1 MAETSASARLG
12 RYIWART
19 SFDLEGIVGALASW
33 LVGLL
38 LGAIWSPL
46 FWLGFVGAIVILL
59 ATRKQTRTSP
69 DIANL
74 VTAPCDGIVQSVT
87 RAVPPTELRLGGAER
102 LRLRISSSPMATNP
116 IYAVM
121 NGEVTSVILEE
132 PDSSVILASEPDI
145 PGLAIAHISYESLG
159 EQVGCTV
166 ATGGFGPRL
175 EVLSQIGDPVRA
187 GRVVGKRRLGGWCDV
202 YLDGDARVL
211 VRAGQTLIG
220 GETMLCRL
228 VRSPKP
234 GAQEDTPRHEIGD
247 SASEDAADANGTSV
261 DANEDTPSGAD

>member
-19 SFDLEGIVGALASW
+19 SFDLEGIVGALAAW

-46 FWLGFVGAIVILL
+46 FWLGFVAAIVILL

-87 RAVPPTELRLGGAER
+87 RAVPPGELRLGGGER

-116 IYAVM
+116 VYAVM
-121 NGEVTSVILEE
+121 TGEVTSVILEE
-132 PDSSVILASEPDI
+132 PDTSVIFASEPDT
-145 PGLAIAHISYESLG
+145 PGLATAHISYESLG
-159 EQVGCTV
+159 ERVGCTV

-175 EVLSQIGDPVRA
+175 EVFSEMGDPVRA
-187 GRVVGKRRLGGWCDV
+187 GRVIGKRRLGGWCDV
-202 YLDGDARVL
+202 YLDADARVL

-228 VRSPKP
+228 IRNTVPETAP
-234 GAQEDTPRHEIGD
+234 VEPEPLEA
-247 SASEDAADANGTSV
+247 DAADEADGDDVLTPLSD
-261 DANEDTPSGAD
+261 DAESPD

>member
-19 SFDLEGIVGALASW
+19 SFDLEGIVGALAAW

-46 FWLGFVGAIVILL
+46 FWLGFIGAVIILL
-59 ATRKQTRTSP
+59 ATRTQARTSP

-87 RAVPPTELRLGGAER
+87 RAVPPTELRLGGGER

-121 NGEVTSVILEE
+121 NGEITSVIIEE
-132 PDSSVILASEPDI
+132 PDTSVIFATEPDT
-145 PGLAIAHISYESLG
+145 PGLATAHIAYESLG
-159 EQVGCTV
+159 ERVGCTI
-166 ATGGFGPRL
+166 ATGGLGPRL
-175 EVLSQIGDPVRA
+175 EVFSEIGDPVRA

-202 YLDGDARVL
+202 YLDADARVL

-228 VRSPKP
+228 VRGPLSATSDEEEANPLAL
-234 GAQEDTPRHEIGD
+234 AQVEDDTPP
-247 SASEDAADANGTSV
+247 DAVSP
-261 DANEDTPSGAD
+261 EEE